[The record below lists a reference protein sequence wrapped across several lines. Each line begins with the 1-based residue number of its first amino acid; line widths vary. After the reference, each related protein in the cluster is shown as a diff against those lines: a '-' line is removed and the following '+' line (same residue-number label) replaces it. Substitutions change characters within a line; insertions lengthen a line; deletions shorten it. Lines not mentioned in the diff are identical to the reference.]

1 MGSYIEAWQTA
12 TQKWSNRRE
21 QHLHWVWSSDAGA
34 DGIFC
39 AAPQIDRSWHMADWR
54 HGAMGDTM
62 PWCGLKRSADG
73 ETKNKDVW
81 SVNTSF
87 LQGST
92 IDSQLLFLHLWQ
104 DAQGQFV
111 YDVDTLWEWCCDVRW
126 CMMWFLYVKRGTF
139 SGRNEAMIKSPL
151 SLKLSFL
158 SARELDGARV
168 FFCTRLWNHQDWKQ

>member
-39 AAPQIDRSWHMADWR
+39 AAPQIDRSWHMEDWR
-54 HGAMGDTM
+54 HGARGDTM

-92 IDSQLLFLHLWQ
+92 VDSQLLFLHLWQ

-126 CMMWFLYVKRGTF
+126 CCSVSWAVKRPFQKQKWGDDQE
-139 SGRNEAMIKSPL
+139 SIESKAQL
-151 SLKLSFL
+151 SLSPR
-158 SARELDGARV
+158 AGWREC
-168 FFCTRLWNHQDWKQ
+168 FFCTRLLHQDWKQ